1 MSRRQERLP
10 ILLPCRA
17 IQRRIREMGAEI
29 SRDFRGQP
37 VHFVAVLKSAVVFFA
52 DLLRCVQVKASVDF
66 VCASSYG
73 KGTQSAGPVNLLMD
87 LHGSVEQRNVVL
99 VEDILD
105 TGRTTNFL
113 LGLLRQRHPKVLR
126 VAALLDKPAGRI
138 EPVRADYL
146 GFSIPNRF
154 VVGYG
159 LDCAERYRNLPD
171 IRFLPGGEGIPC
183 TPRR

>member
-1 MSRRQERLP
+1 MNRRAERLP
-10 ILLPCRA
+10 ILLPRRT
-17 IQRRIREMGAEI
+17 IQRRVREMGAEI

-37 VHFVAVLKSAVVFFA
+37 VHFVAVLKSAVVFLA

-73 KGTQSAGPVNLLMD
+73 REAQSSGQVKLLMD
-87 LHGSVEQRNVVL
+87 LQASVEGRSVVL

-113 LGLLRQRHPKVLR
+113 LGLLRQRGPKLLR
-126 VAALLDKPAGRI
+126 VAALLDKPGGRI
-138 EPVRADYL
+138 EPVRTDYL
-146 GFSIPNRF
+146 GFRIPNRF

-159 LDCAERYRNLPD
+159 LDYAEKYRNLPD
-171 IRFLPGGEGIPC
+171 IRFFSRGNG
-183 TPRR
+183 R